1 MATRSTI
8 AVEHADGT
16 ISSIYCHWDGY
27 LSNNGSILF
36 NKYDTLEEVEA
47 LLKNGNLSILG
58 IRIDPIGPHS
68 FDEPEKGTSVYYG
81 RDRNDKNQEPKKY
94 SDFDFY
100 RFDCFFQD
108 YNYLFKNGEWYVRY
122 DLKNAKW
129 INLEDALI
137 NSSKE
142 RSPIEERV
150 LEY

>member
-36 NKYDTLEEVEA
+36 NKYDTLEEAEA

-58 IRIDPIGPHS
+58 VRIDPIGPHS
-68 FDEPEKGTSVYYG
+68 FDNPEQGTCVYYG
-81 RDRNDKNQEPKKY
+81 RDRGEFNQEPVKHSSFIHYKFNC
-94 SDFDFY
+94 DL
-100 RFDCFFQD
+100 QD
-108 YNYLFKNGEWYVRY
+108 YNYFFKDGVWYVHY
-122 DLKNAKW
+122 SLKNKVW
-129 INLEDALI
+129 VNLEDALI

-142 RSPIEERV
+142 RSPIKERKLV
-150 LEY
+150 W